1 MLTER
6 ELLVRIKMA
15 DQEAFRQVFQLYVH
29 KVYQF
34 VLGYVKDRADAE
46 DVVQQVFQKL
56 WTSRDMIDTGK
67 SFSGFLFTIA
77 YRKTIDHIRQNK
89 SRKQG
94 LVRFMHQLEEPASDN
109 TADYLLTHHQLD
121 MDYHQAIDALTPKRK
136 EIFLLS
142 RHEGLSNKEIAARL
156 QLSVKTVE
164 NHMTAALF
172 TLRSHLKKAEI
183 GIVVL
188 LMHFFF

>member
-6 ELLVRIKMA
+6 ELLARIKMA
-15 DQEAFRQVFQLYVH
+15 DQDAFRQVFNAYVH

-34 VLGYVKDRADAE
+34 VVGYVKDRADAE

-56 WTSRDMIDTGK
+56 WTSRELIDIDK

-94 LVRFMHQLEEPASDN
+94 IVRFMHLEEPASDN
-109 TADYLLTHHQLD
+109 NAEYLLTHHQLD
-121 MDYHQAIDALTPKRK
+121 VDYQQAINALTPKRK

-142 RHEGLSNKEIAARL
+142 RHEGLSNKQIAERL

-164 NHMTAALF
+164 NHMTAALY
-172 TLRSHLKKAEI
+172 TLRTQLKKAEI
-183 GIVVL
+183 GIVIL
-188 LMHFFF
+188 LMHFFI